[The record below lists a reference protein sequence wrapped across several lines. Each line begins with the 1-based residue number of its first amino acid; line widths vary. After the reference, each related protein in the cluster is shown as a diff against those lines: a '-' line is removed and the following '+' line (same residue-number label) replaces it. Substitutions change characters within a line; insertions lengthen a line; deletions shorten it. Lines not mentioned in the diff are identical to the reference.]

1 MKVEVLGKNGFT
13 PSEANKEYA
22 EKKLSKLDNFLEMP
36 DLAIARVVCKI
47 YKEGHKVE
55 VTIPAKGMVL
65 RAEALEQHLYAAIDE
80 VVDKLLGQIRKYKT
94 RISRKGKEGIRS
106 QDIPVGEETLG
117 EVVRQKDVELTP
129 MTRDEAIEQM
139 ELLGHNFFV
148 YLDKHSH
155 KVHVIYLRNDGNYAV
170 IETK

>member
-13 PSEANKEYA
+13 PSDANREYA
-22 EKKLSKLDNFLEMP
+22 ELKLSKIENFL
-36 DLAIARVVCKI
+36 DDTTDVTARVVCKI

-55 VTIPAKGMVL
+55 VTIPAKGLIL
-65 RAEALEQHLYAAIDE
+65 RAEALAPHLNVAIDQ

-94 RISRKGKEGIRS
+94 RMSRRGKEGIRS
-106 QDIPVGEETLG
+106 QEAPSASEELG
-117 EVVRQKDVELTP
+117 EVVRQKNLELTP
-129 MTRDEAIEQM
+129 MSREEAIEQM

-148 YLDKHSH
+148 YLDKNSH
-155 KVHVIYLRNDGNYAV
+155 KVNVVYLRNDGNYAV

>member
-1 MKVEVLGKNGFT
+1 MKVEVLGKNGFI

-22 EKKLSKLDNFLEMP
+22 ERKLAKLDTFLDNP
-36 DLAIARVVCKI
+36 DEQVARVVCKI

-55 VTIPAKGMVL
+55 VTIPIKGNIL
-65 RAEALEQHLYAAIDE
+65 RAESLEGHLNAAIDQ

-94 RISRKGKEGIRS
+94 RLSRRGREGIRT
-106 QDIPVGEETLG
+106 QTQEDEENMG
-117 EVVRQKDVELTP
+117 EVVRSKDVELVP
-129 MTRDEAIEQM
+129 MSRDEAIEQM

-148 YLDKHSH
+148 YLDKNSH
-155 KVHVIYLRNDGNYAV
+155 KVNVVYLRNDGDYAV

>member
-22 EKKLSKLDNFLEMP
+22 EKKLAKIESFIDRPEEELT
-36 DLAIARVVCKI
+36 ARVVCKV

-55 VTIPAKGMVL
+55 VTIPTKGMIL
-65 RAEALEQHLYAAIDE
+65 RAESLQHHLNVAIDE

-94 RISRKGKEGIRS
+94 RLSKKGKEGIRS
-106 QDIPVGEETLG
+106 QNIEDEPLG
-117 EVVRQKDVELTP
+117 EVVREKDLELSP
-129 MTRDEAIEQM
+129 MTREEAIEQM
-139 ELLGHNFFV
+139 ELLGHSFFV
-148 YLDKHSH
+148 YLDKNTH
-155 KVHVIYLRNDGNYAV
+155 KVNVVYLRNDGNYAI